1 MAKALAFKQCLDAIE
16 EHTKKTCWEPT
27 GMSKKDFTA
36 KHLTKMGSKKGQ
48 SVTGRAVQ
56 KDWAKAKLDGNWFPG
71 KKSGNKG
78 GRPPQI
84 IQAQKQAIASKAM
97 EPKDEIIPPTPDKI
111 RICLPRKTIN
121 KEAVAASEGTEG
133 RQAPSLQNRAFR
145 TWRRKKEAKAICT
158 ELLEY

>member
-1 MAKALAFKQCLDAIE
+1 
-16 EHTKKTCWEPT
+16 
-27 GMSKKDFTA
+27 MSKKDFTA
-36 KHLTKMGSKKGQ
+36 KHLTKMGSNEGQ

-56 KDWAKAKLDGNWFPG
+56 KDWAKAQLDGNWFPG

-78 GRPPQI
+78 GRPPRI

-133 RQAPSLQNRAFR
+133 RQASPKFAEPCGQNFQAFVPPP
-145 TWRRKKEAKAICT
+145 KKARFARPKI
-158 ELLEY
+158 